1 MGDEMKHKHAE
12 FIHAWA
18 DGAKIQWRD
27 PKDDERWSDIR
38 MPNWLE
44 DCEYRIKPEPKPDV
58 VRNITVEATLKCGE
72 TCGEAF
78 VQVFKSGKYLFPNL
92 RLTFDGETGK
102 LKSAEVL

>member
-1 MGDEMKHKHAE
+1 MKHKHAE

-38 MPNWLE
+38 IPNWLE

-58 VRNITVEATLKCGE
+58 V
-72 TCGEAF
+72 
-78 VQVFKSGKYLFPNL
+78 KYLICGL
-92 RLTFDGETGK
+92 KSWVEVDDQVGHECIKIVVDGKGK
-102 LKSAEVL
+102 LKSAEVV